1 MFSLEI
7 FVVEFII
14 LGVFWEERVVE
25 FEVRG
30 RGKLFFEELELVF
43 DNGGR
48 GGVIEREE
56 VLLNEFR

>member
-1 MFSLEI
+1 M
-7 FVVEFII
+7 
-14 LGVFWEERVVE
+14 VE

-30 RGKLFFEELELVF
+30 RGGLFFEELELVF

>member
-30 RGKLFFEELELVF
+30 RGGLFFEELELVF

-48 GGVIEREE
+48 GGVIEWEE

>member
-48 GGVIEREE
+48 GGVIEWEE